1 MKSVTIGIDLELY
14 NKMSDDGTLNPTT
27 VRKLLEYCNDN
38 SDRIEQSPILY
49 VKILDTIKKTVPYRL
64 RLDEDLHKALMAKK
78 DELSYIEY
86 TAYLLNNLYREFVGV
101 VING

>member
-14 NKMSDDGTLNPTT
+14 SKMADDGTLNPTA

-38 SDRIEQSPILY
+38 TERIEEPPVLY
-49 VKILDTIKKTVPYRL
+49 VKIYNSMKTVPYRL
-64 RLDEDLHKALMAKK
+64 RLDGDLHKALMAKK
-78 DELSYIEY
+78 GELSYIEY
-86 TAYLLNNLYREFVGV
+86 TAYLLNNLYSEFVEV

>member
-14 NKMSDDGTLNPTT
+14 TKMTDDGTLNPTA

-38 SDRIEQSPILY
+38 SEHIEEPPVLY
-49 VKILDTIKKTVPYRL
+49 VRIKNKMTAVPYRL
-64 RLDEDLHKALMAKK
+64 RLDEDLHKSLMSKK
-78 DELSYIEY
+78 AELSYIEY
-86 TAYLLNNLYREFVGV
+86 TAYLLNNLYSEFVEV

>member
-14 NKMSDDGTLNPTT
+14 SKMADDGTLNPAV

-38 SDRIEQSPILY
+38 SKSIEVPPLLY
-49 VKILDTIKKTVPYRL
+49 VVNNEMKTVPYRL
-64 RLDEDLHKALMAKK
+64 RLDDELHKALMSKK
-78 DELSYIEY
+78 GALSYIEY
-86 TAYLLNNLYREFVGV
+86 IAYLLNNLYSEFVEV